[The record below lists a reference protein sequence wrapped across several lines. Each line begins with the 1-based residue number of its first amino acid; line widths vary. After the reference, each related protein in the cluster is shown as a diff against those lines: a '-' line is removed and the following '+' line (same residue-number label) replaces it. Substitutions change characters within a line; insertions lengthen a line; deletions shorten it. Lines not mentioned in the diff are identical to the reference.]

1 MFSEYMLK
9 YSKNVI
15 SFIHTFIKYLLG
27 TIRCQTVQDV
37 EDINDILVFEEV
49 RVKQKRQTWKSV
61 IVIHAISLFKAQK

>member
-1 MFSEYMLK
+1 M
-9 YSKNVI
+9 
-15 SFIHTFIKYLLG
+15 
-27 TIRCQTVQDV
+27 QDV